1 MTSLEQFRKDSI
13 EKFEFS
19 RGPHNLLI
27 DRIVGRS
34 KVLIDLRE
42 DIRMITDLSKLHQC
56 VLQGGS
62 FPRFATRC
70 QLLSLPTD

>member
-19 RGPHNLLI
+19 RGPHDLFI

-34 KVLIDLRE
+34 EIFVDLGE

-56 VLQGGS
+56 VL
-62 FPRFATRC
+62 
-70 QLLSLPTD
+70 